1 MMLMVSPHGW
11 ILCILIHTMSETF
24 CVNLPETKDLVIVQK
39 AGNWG
44 KEILFNLIFDDTVVG
59 SVSHD
64 IP

>member
-1 MMLMVSPHGW
+1 
-11 ILCILIHTMSETF
+11 MSETF